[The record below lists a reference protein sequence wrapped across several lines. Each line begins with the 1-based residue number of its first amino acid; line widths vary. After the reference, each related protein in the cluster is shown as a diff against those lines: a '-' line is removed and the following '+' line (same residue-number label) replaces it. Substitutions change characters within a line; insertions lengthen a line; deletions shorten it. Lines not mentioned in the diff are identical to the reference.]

1 MKKWAFDP
9 KNSKN
14 HVFGVKHPY
23 FHLKPV
29 LTSGMMTNQFWDLI
43 REKKQGCSTK
53 KWLFDPQNTLKTHF
67 SPESLQN
74 RFTFG
79 HILSREVTWS
89 IKNHMLKMVID
100 PWPGGRSGGQWWRP
114 SDNYH
119 GRLQQ
124 YMVAY
129 FVQLLGANPT
139 PIHSALMKVLKISTI
154 YMYQIQSFAVLLSC
168 T

>member
-9 KNSKN
+9 KNTKN

-23 FHLKPV
+23 FHLKGPV
-29 LTSGMMTNQFWDLI
+29 LTSGMMTNQFWDLF

-53 KWLFDPQNTLKTHF
+53 KWLFDPQNTLKMHF

-89 IKNHMLKMVID
+89 IKNHMVQMVIE
-100 PWPGGRSGGQWWRP
+100 PWPGIR
-114 SDNYH
+114 
-119 GRLQQ
+119 
-124 YMVAY
+124 
-129 FVQLLGANPT
+129 T
-139 PIHSALMKVLKISTI
+139 LMKVFPMPLLLQRQLPPFSGSNTNFFNCNTI
-154 YMYQIQSFAVLLSC
+154 FFVVEQILFLI
-168 T
+168 